1 MNALPKTRRK
11 IPKRP
16 DEALGMLSSI
26 FSIFWKA
33 PGGRPLRVVGSMLL
47 ASLCEMISM
56 GALVPLVSQLS
67 SDGGGQSSFLGRTT
81 VNAMAAIGL
90 KASFVNLLLA
100 VGCFLILKSVIA
112 FLAQRFVAISVAEVG
127 VRIRT
132 RLLDSM
138 MNARWSYFVDH
149 RPGEVAAMI
158 TAQSTTAGD
167 AFSQVSSLVTTCISA
182 VGLLLTASLISLPLV
197 AFCSF
202 AVLALALPLYYILL
216 RARQS
221 SDRQWLAAST
231 LTSGIQDVVNNMKP
245 LKSMQRQQS
254 FLSSFSKGIQTLRN
268 AQVQLAVSRQAIYHG
283 QDILGA
289 IMVLSGVY
297 VSIAYLSTPI
307 SQMLVVGILFYQIVD
322 VVKRIQLSV
331 QDANMAASAYYSVLQ
346 TVERGDAQ
354 KEPDA
359 GKVLPHLKDAI
370 RFSEVSFSYG
380 HKKVLD
386 HVDLEIPAN
395 KITVLIGPSG
405 AGKTTL
411 VDLIIGFYQPSA
423 GSIMADGIDLSDIHL
438 ADWRRLIGYVP
449 QELTLLRG
457 TVADN
462 ITLGD
467 QSISRGEIW
476 EALRLAGALAF
487 VEDLAGGLD
496 ADIGTMGARLSGGQ
510 RQRISLARA
519 LVHRPKLLLLDEVT
533 SALDDVSEAEICQ
546 NILAM
551 AGSLTIVAI
560 THKPAWTLIADRIY
574 RISKGKAVLGKKP
587 KPDVVAFPIGSG

>member
-1 MNALPKTRRK
+1 
-11 IPKRP
+11 
-16 DEALGMLSSI
+16 MLKGI
-26 FSIFWKA
+26 FSIFWTA
-33 PGGRPLRVVGSMLL
+33 PGGRPFPVVASMLL
-47 ASLCEMISM
+47 SSLCEMISM

-67 SDGGGQSSFLGRTT
+67 SDPGGQSSFLGRTT
-81 VNAMAAIGL
+81 IALMAAFGL
-90 KASFVNLLLA
+90 SATFTNLLLA

-149 RPGEVAAMI
+149 KPGEVAAMI
-158 TAQSTTAGD
+158 TAQSTTAGE
-167 AFSQVSSLVTTCISA
+167 AFNQVSNLVTTCISA
-182 VGLLLTASLISLPLV
+182 LGLLVTATLISLPLV

-202 AVLALALPLYYILL
+202 AIMALALPLYYILL
-216 RARQS
+216 KARQS
-221 SDRQWLAAST
+221 SDRQWQAASE
-231 LTSGIQDVVNNMKP
+231 LTSGIQDVLNNMKP

-254 FLSSFSKGIQTLRN
+254 FLSSFSKGIQKLRST
-268 AQVQLAVSRQAIYHG
+268 QVQMVVSRQAIYNG

-289 IMVLSGVY
+289 IMVLAGVF
-297 VSIAYLSTPI
+297 VSVTYLATPV
-307 SQMLVVGILFYQIVD
+307 SQMLVVGILFYQLVD
-322 VVKRIQLSV
+322 VIKRIQLSI
-331 QDANMAASAYYSVLQ
+331 QDANMAASAYYSVL
-346 TVERGDAQ
+346 TTIKHGDAQ
-354 KEPDA
+354 KEPDI
-359 GKVLPHLKDAI
+359 GKFLPHLQQSI
-370 RFSEVSFSYG
+370 RFDKVAFSYG
-380 HKKVLD
+380 PKRILD
-386 HVDLEIPAN
+386 RVDLEIPAN

-405 AGKTTL
+405 SGKTTL
-411 VDLIIGFYQPSA
+411 IDLIIGFYAPES
-423 GSIMADGIDLSDIHL
+423 GRILADDIDLKDIHL
-438 ADWRRLIGYVP
+438 ADWRSMIGYVP

-467 QSISRGEIW
+467 ARISRDDIKQ
-476 EALRLAGALAF
+476 ALRLAGALSF

-496 ADIGTMGARLSGGQ
+496 ADIGTMGAKLSGGQ

-533 SALDDVSEAEICQ
+533 SALDDATEAEICQ

-551 AGSLTIVAI
+551 SGSLTIVAI

-574 RISKGKAVLGKKP
+574 RLNKGKATIGKKP
-587 KPDVVAFPIGSG
+587 KS